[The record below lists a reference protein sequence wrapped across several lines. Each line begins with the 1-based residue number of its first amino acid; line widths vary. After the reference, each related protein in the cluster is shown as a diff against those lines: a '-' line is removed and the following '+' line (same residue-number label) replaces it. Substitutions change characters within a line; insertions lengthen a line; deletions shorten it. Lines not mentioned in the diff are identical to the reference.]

1 MAFAPAALTHAEAAE
16 VLAAGLVAIA
26 AGETEID
33 LQQLQRFD
41 SSAIAALLAWQRR
54 AAERGRPLRVAN
66 LPPGLASLARV
77 YGVAEL
83 IRH

>member
-1 MAFAPAALTHAEAAE
+1 M
-16 VLAAGLVAIA
+16 LAAGLAA
-26 AGETEID
+26 MTAGETEID

-54 AAERGRPLRVAN
+54 AAEQGRPLRVAN

>member
-83 IRH
+83 I